1 MKSPKLSFREVQGVT
16 IAEFLDKE
24 VYAVDELTVNE
35 IGKSLFAV
43 VKEKSPVHF
52 LLSFANVTYFSS
64 ALLGT
69 LLRLYKRVADN
80 GGTFKLCNLNP
91 TIYQIFAVTKLDQVF
106 AIYENEEKALAS
118 Y

>member
-1 MKSPKLSFREVQGVT
+1 MKSPKLSFREVRGVT

-35 IGKSLFAV
+35 IGKSLFAA
-43 VKEKSPVHF
+43 VKGKAPVHF